1 MNTVRSSFATA
12 SRALALALALPT
24 SIVACA
30 GTEASDATPTYRL
43 TYAVGADGARSDT
56 PQTIE
61 QLRGVDVTTSF
72 RPIRVRPQDPPLGC
86 VCSPPVEDDPTCTC
100 NGEINCCNDCCGG
113 TR

>member
-12 SRALALALALPT
+12 SRVLALALALPA

-56 PQTIE
+56 PQSNIPIIRT
-61 QLRGVDVTTSF
+61 LTS
-72 RPIRVRPQDPPLGC
+72 RSDACGWRKR
-86 VCSPPVEDDPTCTC
+86 SREPTAS
-100 NGEINCCNDCCGG
+100 I
-113 TR
+113 